1 MRRMPI
7 RMLGGGVILIGLLVV
22 AACSRTAAAGPNGG
36 DVVPIK
42 DGTTK
47 AEVVANAETGEVMV
61 QTFDEDLKARQPIE
75 REAITVGS
83 GANSVEL
90 TPYPVDT
97 DPPGTCSRFYG
108 QADWAR
114 GGSFREGWM
123 QSRGMGTRQEFEW
136 QHGWEAGRMHTRMW
150 EEMGGH
156 RRMGPGHAPGPRGPI
171 DR

>member
-1 MRRMPI
+1 MSAMAMPA
-7 RMLGGGVILIGLLVV
+7 LLAGVILIAPLVV
-22 AACSRTAAAGPNGG
+22 GACSRAAASGPNGG

-61 QTFDEDLKARQPIE
+61 QTFAEDLKARQPIE
-75 REAITVGS
+75 REPITVGS
-83 GANSVEL
+83 GTNSVEL

-123 QSRGMGTRQEFEW
+123 QSRGMGTRQEFAW
-136 QHGWEAGRMHTRMW
+136 QHGWEAGRMHGRMW

-156 RRMGPGHAPGPRGPI
+156 RLMGPGLAPGPRGPI

>member
-1 MRRMPI
+1 MKTFA
-7 RMLGGGVILIGLLVV
+7 ILTAFATALAV
-22 AACSRTAAAGPNGG
+22 AGCSQSSGPPALAGPSGG
-36 DVVPIK
+36 DLVPIK
-42 DGTTK
+42 SGTAY
-47 AEVVANAETGEVMV
+47 AELLANADTGEVLV
-61 QTFDEDLKARQPIE
+61 NTWDKDLKTPRPIE
-75 REAITVGS
+75 KESITIGS
-83 GANSVEL
+83 GDKSTEL
-90 TPYPVDT
+90 MPHPTDT

-123 QSRGMGTRQEFEW
+123 QSRGMGTRQDFECR
-136 QHGWEAGRMHTRMW
+136 HGWEAGRMHTRMW